1 MVAGTRTPNEL
12 GSNRGR
18 RGAAAGSR
26 HSRPPRVKTM
36 KRARLLVVLIP
47 LIALAVV
54 VGRWFGGPCPLPPS
68 AVSPRP
74 SIVLIIIDTLRSDK
88 LGAYGYPVS
97 TSAELD
103 SFGRRGVRFARVVAQ
118 SSWTRP
124 SVASLLTSRYP
135 RETGIY
141 KEKGHILDDRFHTLA
156 ELLKQSG
163 YTTVGATANP
173 NINSSFN
180 FDQGFEHY
188 EDSDVVFHWMQKEPG
203 KASITER
210 PIRTA
215 REVLESALDWTAEN
229 GPAPYYVQVNL
240 MEVHQYDDPRIRRP
254 EYAGLF
260 PGERHRDYLQ
270 AVYAVSKEVDR
281 FIRSLEGRPEW
292 DNALFVVTSDHG
304 EGLSDHPH
312 VALSHSHGLLLYS
325 SQVLVPLIFYTP
337 SGDLPRGKVIEQPVR
352 LLDLMPTLLDYA
364 GVPAPEGAQGV
375 SLLPLI
381 RGEEVSLPGRF
392 VVETQFQS
400 ADKIGVYGREWEYIE
415 NRDGHRGTSPSGLHR
430 VGVKEDGVKTSLARR
445 HPEVARDLAAH
456 LERWEAEH
464 PKAEP
469 TLRTLEL
476 PPSQREQLRALG
488 YAE

>member
-1 MVAGTRTPNEL
+1 
-12 GSNRGR
+12 
-18 RGAAAGSR
+18 
-26 HSRPPRVKTM
+26 M
-36 KRARLLVVLIP
+36 KRASLLFVLLA
-47 LIALAVV
+47 LIALVAV
-54 VGRWFGGPCPLPPS
+54 VGRWVSRNRPIPS
-68 AVSPRP
+68 TAVSSPP

-88 LGAYGYPVS
+88 LSGYGHPLS

-103 SFGRRGVRFARVVAQ
+103 AYGRRGVRFAQVVAQ

-124 SVASLLTSRYP
+124 SIASLLTSRYP

-141 KEKGHILDDRFHTLA
+141 KERGQILDERFQTLA
-156 ELLKQSG
+156 ELLKESG
-163 YTTVGATANP
+163 YTTVGITANP
-173 NINSSFN
+173 NINRSFQ
-180 FDQGFEHY
+180 FDQGFDHY

-215 REVLESALDWTAEN
+215 REVLEGVLDWIAAN
-229 GPAPYYVQVNL
+229 GRPPYYVQVNL
-240 MEVHQYDDPRIRRP
+240 MEVHQASDPRIRRP
-254 EYAGLF
+254 EYARLF
-260 PGERHRDYLQ
+260 EGERHRDYLQ
-270 AVYAVSKEVDR
+270 AIYAVSKEVDR
-281 FIRSLEGRPEW
+281 FIRSLEGQPGW
-292 DNALFVVTSDHG
+292 GNALFVVTSDHG

-325 SQVLVPLIFYTP
+325 SQVRVPLIFYTP
-337 SGDLPRGKVIEQPVR
+337 SSELPRGKVIDRPVR

-364 GVPAPEGAQGV
+364 GAPVPEGVRGV

-381 RGEEVSLPGRF
+381 RGETDQLQLPDRF

-400 ADKIGVYGREWEYIE
+400 ADKIGLYSRDWEYFE
-415 NRDGHRGTSPSGLHR
+415 HRDGHRGTRPSELQR
-430 VGVKEDGVKTSLARR
+430 AGVKEDGVRTDLSQQF
-445 HPEVARDLAAH
+445 PDVARDLAAY

-469 TLRTLEL
+469 TLRTREL
-476 PPSQREQLRALG
+476 APSEREQLRDLG